1 MPRGYY
7 CFTETLTYG
16 HYSVPLLIHKLL
28 LKKNEEDVKH
38 TASGSTNNKDFCMQ
52 SINDEDMV

>member
-16 HYSVPLLIHKLL
+16 HYLVPLLILKLF

-38 TASGSTNNKDFCMQ
+38 TASGSTNNKEFCMQ
-52 SINDEDMV
+52 RINDEDMV